1 MNSADASKPPRRI
14 FLPPDPGAVT
24 DVAGPGSRPV
34 RVVACI
40 VTVAVGVFVVGG
52 CLLSFY
58 REAVGFGRPRDSG
71 IRPGVVAPLL
81 VGVAAGILLPTA
93 GCVWAASRSRRTIVI
108 VALTVAA
115 SAAALIVGIL
125 GLG

>member
-1 MNSADASKPPRRI
+1 M
-14 FLPPDPGAVT
+14 
-24 DVAGPGSRPV
+24 

-52 CLLSFY
+52 CLLSLY
-58 REAVGFGRPRDSG
+58 LEAVGFGSPRDSG

-81 VGVAAGILLPTA
+81 VGVAGGILVPA
-93 GCVWAASRSRRTIVI
+93 AVCVWAAGRSRRTIVI
-108 VALTVAA
+108 VALIVAA